1 MSLTGFGFSVKLP
14 ISVVIIWVLLGVNSQ
29 PTSGER
35 IIYLRYSKGL
45 LKYKPSLTYL
55 DKWFNIHPCTGN
67 WQAICVVI
75 GSVPAPILGLV
86 CLLSHIIFHSMIIL
100 ILQSLPVITIIEYIL
115 HHYLQDQTRC
125 QIKKTKVLYTANWRI
140 LF

>member
-1 MSLTGFGFSVKLP
+1 M
-14 ISVVIIWVLLGVNSQ
+14 LGVNSQ

-55 DKWFNIHPCTGN
+55 DKWFHIHPCTGN

-75 GSVPAPILGLV
+75 GSFPAPILGLV
-86 CLLSHIIFHSMIIL
+86 CLLSHIIFHSTYDHINPSIIASHYNHRIHFVPHALSTFMLKSNLATYYIQKRRSQALLFSFEYNLSPNL
-100 ILQSLPVITIIEYIL
+100 IS
-115 HHYLQDQTRC
+115 
-125 QIKKTKVLYTANWRI
+125 K
-140 LF
+140 